1 MYYLY
6 ISIHHGNLAC
16 ISYRVGTKS
25 ILIIIIFISM
35 AINVTDITQW
45 YVILQ
50 TVYNNINR
58 M

>member
-16 ISYRVGTKS
+16 ICYRVGTKS

-50 TVYNNINR
+50 TVYNNINS